1 MAKTGF
7 AKLFRNGRS
16 QAVRLPREFRFEGDR
31 VRIRR
36 VDQGVLLEP
45 LIPNATEW
53 FKALDRF
60 NSEPFMVKRRNQPIT
75 PRREIFK

>member
-7 AKLFRNGRS
+7 AKLVRNGRS
-16 QAVRLPREFRFEGDR
+16 QAVRLPQEFRFQGGR

-45 LIPNATEW
+45 FIPKVAEW
-53 FKALDRF
+53 FDALDRY
-60 NSEPFMVKRRNQPIT
+60 SEAFMVKRRNQPGT
-75 PRREIFK
+75 LKRRIFE